1 MLDSRNY
8 LLIRMANVANLS
20 EHEQATRRALRTS
33 LRAKRNALT
42 PAEQQTAAEGL
53 LDVAQ
58 SILGDSHII
67 AAYLPNDGEISPQC
81 LINQAWAQGKTIA
94 LPVLHPF
101 HPSTLLFVEYRADST
116 MTNNRY
122 GIPEPRL
129 YANNIIP
136 VHLLDTI
143 FVPLVGFDLKGN
155 RMGMGGGFY
164 DRTLA
169 YLTQQQL
176 VGYTPEPILTQ
187 PNLIGL
193 AHSVQQIDAIPV
205 AQWDIPM
212 SHILTAQNCI
222 TIA

>member
-20 EHEQATRRALRTS
+20 EHEQAARRALRTS

-94 LPVLHPF
+94 LPVLHPLSSL
-101 HPSTLLFVEYRADST
+101 HL
-116 MTNNRY
+116 
-122 GIPEPRL
+122 
-129 YANNIIP
+129 IICR
-136 VHLLDTI
+136 VSSGQHD
-143 FVPLVGFDLKGN
+143 DK
-155 RMGMGGGFY
+155 
-164 DRTLA
+164 
-169 YLTQQQL
+169 
-176 VGYTPEPILTQ
+176 
-187 PNLIGL
+187 
-193 AHSVQQIDAIPV
+193 
-205 AQWDIPM
+205 
-212 SHILTAQNCI
+212 
-222 TIA
+222 